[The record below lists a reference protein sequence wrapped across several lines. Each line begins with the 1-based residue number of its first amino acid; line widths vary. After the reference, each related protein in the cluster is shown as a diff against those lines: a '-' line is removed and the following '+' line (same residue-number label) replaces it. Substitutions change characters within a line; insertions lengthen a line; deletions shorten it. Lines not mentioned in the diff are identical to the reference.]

1 MELTQRRPS
10 SAAKEMELTQRRPSS
25 AAGAT
30 KFRSVVA
37 RARAES
43 LDHVNMLTSVDD
55 NDADNELLFESIDHR
70 INSVEKMLSRNK
82 ANKENEW
89 KRKIGVIFL
98 KIAMVLYYFVAW
110 PWFLAIYLNFKFSC
124 FTFDYIDG
132 SEKKCCRLCYM
143 GCVRRSNLRKEKE
156 SDDKY
161 SEEFD
166 GLNDDDLEALTRFEI
181 IEQPKTSA
189 SPSIQNEYREFQRRE
204 KMLEQKSTVYGKP
217 KHYMMQERFMDYETW
232 LENRS
237 VFVISELFENN
248 SYPKFAKDKLSSRRK
263 SYLYDL
269 EALDH
274 ADPKHV
280 KMIHARAAASR
291 KLYHFARKIYRKE
304 LENENLKEYT
314 SFADEVKK
322 HWKEVCL
329 TFGAFWDSLCFAAI
343 VGVSAY
349 FANGKKCFCVFF
361 FDLYF
366 ML

>member
-1 MELTQRRPS
+1 
-10 SAAKEMELTQRRPSS
+10 MELTQRRPSS

-37 RARAES
+37 KARAES

-70 INSVEKMLSRNK
+70 INSVENMLSRNK
-82 ANKENEW
+82 ANKESEW
-89 KRKIGVIFL
+89 KRKIGAILL
-98 KIAMVLYYFVAW
+98 KIAMVVYYLVAL

-124 FTFDYIDG
+124 FTFDYIKG
-132 SEKKCCRLCYM
+132 SKGPYLCIICT
-143 GCVRRSNLRKEKE
+143 GCVRRSSQRKEKE
-156 SDDKY
+156 SDKKY
-161 SEEFD
+161 SKVFD
-166 GLNDDDLEALTRFEI
+166 GLNDEELEELITFEI
-181 IEQPKTSA
+181 IDQPKTSA

-204 KMLEQKSTVYGKP
+204 KMLEYKATVYGKAE
-217 KHYMMQERFMDYETW
+217 HYMMQERFMDYETW
-232 LENRS
+232 EENRS
-237 VFVISELFENN
+237 VFVVSELFENN

-280 KMIHARAAASR
+280 EMIHARAAASR

-329 TFGAFWDSLCFAAI
+329 TFGAFWDSLCFAVI
-343 VGVSAY
+343 VGAIAY
-349 FANGKKCFCVFF
+349 FAGGKKCIVFGFF
-361 FDLYF
+361 FF
-366 ML
+366 FFFF